1 MNFIENKY
9 LPDLLMSCPELL
21 YVTVLHLAGCTSGQ
35 LHKNKD
41 QKKKKKKKKY
51 INFLEN
57 KILIKKYKKKKNQL
71 FML

>member
-1 MNFIENKY
+1 
-9 LPDLLMSCPELL
+9 MSCPELL

-41 QKKKKKKKKY
+41 QKKKKKKKYRNCLEYKIF
-51 INFLEN
+51 IN
-57 KILIKKYKKKKNQL
+57 KYKEIKNQL